1 MFALVTPS
9 FNRIRN
15 YLAESSSESEKEDAD
30 EEEEGMTLKKALS
43 SWPQGRGVSR
53 RFTNI
58 ATFICEGFHSFFF
71 KTGP

>member
-43 SWPQGRGVSR
+43 VIAILASRKRSIPQVHKYCDIYLR
-53 RFTNI
+53 RI
-58 ATFICEGFHSFFF
+58 PLIFF
-71 KTGP
+71 